1 MKEVFI
7 LTIDGWCHCAKK
19 YKRYIFGVLGTI
31 ALVAIILIIK
41 PKTNNESNII
51 GDTDFIEQAIQLYE
65 DSTGRK
71 IYPTGRQCIRRKAIE
86 RDYKTIDEVTKLLKE
101 NEKFM

>member
-1 MKEVFI
+1 MGKVFI
-7 LTIDGWCHCAKK
+7 LTIDGWWHCAKK

-31 ALVAIILIIK
+31 VLAAIILVIK
-41 PKTNNESNII
+41 PKTHKESNIM

-71 IYPTGRQCIRRKAIE
+71 IYPKGRQCIRVKATE
-86 RDYKTIDEVTKLLKE
+86 RGYKTIDEVTKLLKE

>member
-1 MKEVFI
+1 M
-7 LTIDGWCHCAKK
+7 
-19 YKRYIFGVLGTI
+19 
-31 ALVAIILIIK
+31 
-41 PKTNNESNII
+41 

-71 IYPTGRQCIRRKAIE
+71 IYPTGRKCIRVKAIE
-86 RDYKTIDEVTKLLKE
+86 RGYKTIDEVTKLLKE

>member
-1 MKEVFI
+1 MEKVFI
-7 LTIDGWCHCAKK
+7 LTIDGWWHCVKK

-31 ALVAIILIIK
+31 ALVVIILIVK
-41 PKTNNESNII
+41 PKSSKESNIM

-71 IYPTGRQCIRRKAIE
+71 IYPTGRKCIRVKAIE
-86 RDYKTIDEVTKLLKE
+86 RGYKTIDEVTKLLKE